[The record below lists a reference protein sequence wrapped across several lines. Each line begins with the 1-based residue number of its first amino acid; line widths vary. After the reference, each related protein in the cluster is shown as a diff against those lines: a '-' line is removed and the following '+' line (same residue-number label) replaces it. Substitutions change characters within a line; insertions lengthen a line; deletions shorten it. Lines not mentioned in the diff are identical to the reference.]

1 MSARLSATGR
11 LIKNTGNKRGEDTYD
26 GRKKQR
32 MEVQERRG
40 VLSGKTE
47 SL

>member
-1 MSARLSATGR
+1 MSAKQYATGQ
-11 LIKNTGNKRGEDTYD
+11 LTKNTGNKRGEDTYD

-32 MEVQERRG
+32 MEVQERRDM
-40 VLSGKTE
+40 LSGKTE